1 MTYRPSIIYAVAAAA
16 LLLWSGTPIANK
28 VAVATIDPAT
38 AGLLRSML
46 AGIAAAVLAR
56 AMRLPFPAEARQRWL
71 LLASGVTSFVVWPLL
86 FSLGIALTTASHAAL
101 IVAMIPVAT
110 GLIAGAFER
119 RWPHGAWWAGVTIA
133 FAGIVLLILVR
144 DGSGLAVDRVGVLG
158 DLVILAGI
166 GFCGLG
172 YVAGAKLS
180 PHIGTWATTF
190 WGLAISTIVLIPLI
204 AMLAPRTDWSAVT
217 ATGWTSVA
225 YMTFCSSL
233 LGYCAWFWAL
243 GHGGIT
249 RISALQLSQPVVTIV
264 VAAIWLA
271 ESLTWPLLAS
281 TAVILAGTWLTQRQR
296 PTGLR

>member
-1 MTYRPSIIYAVAAAA
+1 MTRRPSIVYATAAFA

-56 AMRLPFPAEARQRWL
+56 AMNLPFPIDTRQRWL

-86 FSLGIALTTASHAAL
+86 FSLGVALTTASHAAL
-101 IVAMIPVAT
+101 IVAIIPVAT

-119 RWPHGAWWAGVTIA
+119 RWPHGAWWAGTAIA
-133 FAGIVLLILVR
+133 FTGVVVLILVR
-144 DGSGLAVDRVGVLG
+144 DGSALAVDRAGVLG

-166 GFCGLG
+166 GFAGLG
-172 YVAGAKLS
+172 YVTGAKLA

-190 WGLAISTIVLIPLI
+190 WGLASSTIILIPLI
-204 AMLAPRTDWSAVT
+204 ALLAPRTDWSAVT
-217 ATGWTSVA
+217 ATGWTSIA
-225 YMTFCSSL
+225 YLTFCSSL

-243 GHGGIT
+243 GQGGIT

-271 ESLTWPLLAS
+271 EPLAWPLLVA
-281 TAVILAGTWLTQRQR
+281 AAIILAGTWLAQRR
-296 PTGLR
+296 APV

>member
-1 MTYRPSIIYAVAAAA
+1 MTRRPSIVYATAAFA

-46 AGIAAAVLAR
+46 AGIAAAVLAS
-56 AMRLPFPAEARQRWL
+56 AMRLPFPREPRQRWL
-71 LLASGVTSFVVWPLL
+71 LLASGMLNFVLWPLL
-86 FSLGIALTTASHAAL
+86 LSLGLGLTTASHAAL
-101 IVAMIPVAT
+101 IIAMIPVAT

-119 RWPHGAWWAGVTIA
+119 RWPHGSWWGGTAIA

-144 DGSGLAVDRVGVLG
+144 DGGTVATNRAGVLG

-172 YVAGAKLS
+172 YVAGGRLA

-190 WGLAISTIVLIPLI
+190 WGLATSTIVLIPLI
-204 AMLAPRTDWSAVT
+204 AILASRTDWSAVST
-217 ATGWTSVA
+217 TGWVSVA
-225 YMTFCSSL
+225 YMTFCSTL

-271 ESLTWPLLAS
+271 EPLAWPLIMA
-281 TAVILAGTWLTQRQR
+281 AAIILAGTWLAQRR
-296 PTGLR
+296 APV